1 MDNPTFLLGLALG
14 VVAALALNLGKGIQ
28 KQHVAILTR
37 GRRMLSAENR
47 RLLGGWLFGMFLTMI
62 ASVPYSM
69 GLKFS
74 GSPSVISA
82 MTGVG
87 LVGLVIYALRVL
99 GEPLGRRDGIGIVL
113 VVIATSTLGYLGGG
127 REGWDLEVPATTIM
141 HALAVPSAVLVAL
154 CLAALR
160 LRVRPFHGV
169 AFGTLSGFC
178 IGTSLFLGDVAL
190 VKAGG
195 DLIGQLHNPYPYAA
209 MTIGLLALAA
219 TQIGFLRAPA
229 LIVVPAVNS
238 AAIVTPVFLEGAIYG
253 ALPSAT
259 TIALIT
265 VIIVGVVLLSTGA
278 AARVAGD
285 SHEAAETAESPAQ
298 SASA

>member
-1 MDNPTFLLGLALG
+1 MDNPSFLLGLALG
-14 VVAALALNLGKGIQ
+14 MVAALALNLGKGIQ
-28 KQHVAILTR
+28 KRHVEILTR
-37 GRRMLSAENR
+37 GRRMLSSENR
-47 RLLGGWLFGMFLTMI
+47 RLLVGWLLGLFLTMI

-82 MTGVG
+82 MTGIG
-87 LVGLVIYALRVL
+87 LVGLVVYALRIL
-99 GEPLGRRDGIGIVL
+99 GEPLGRRDGFGIVL
-113 VVIATSTLGYLGGG
+113 VVLATSALGYLGGG
-127 REGWDLEVPATTIM
+127 REGWDLEVPAGTIM
-141 HALAVPSAVLVAL
+141 QALAVPTAVLIVT
-154 CLAALR
+154 CVTALR
-160 LRVRPFHGV
+160 LRPLHGV
-169 AFGTLSGFC
+169 AFGTLSGFF

-209 MTIGLLALAA
+209 MTIGILALAA

-253 ALPSAT
+253 ALPSAS

-265 VIIVGVVLLSTGA
+265 VVIVGVVLLSTGA

-285 SHEAAETAESPAQ
+285 APAAGEPAQ